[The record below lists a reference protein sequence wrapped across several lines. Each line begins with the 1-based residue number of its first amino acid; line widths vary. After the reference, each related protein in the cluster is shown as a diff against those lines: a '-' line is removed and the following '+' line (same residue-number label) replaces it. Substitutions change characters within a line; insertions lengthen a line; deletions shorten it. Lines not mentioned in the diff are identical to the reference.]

1 MAQVGTEVQFL
12 AAYVDNTGAE
22 YSPTPTPTITILRL
36 TNDFGT
42 DVLAVS
48 EPMALTGIGGTFGYL
63 LSAELNDEVGT
74 LVGIP
79 FTSDAS
85 IDPLLRT
92 WSIYEDV
99 TESAA
104 VDLSGIEADLAVI
117 KAKALLITEDNTTF
131 TQPNDPIT
139 GDLTIVRGDDYT
151 LASARPVPTWSNADW
166 TPLSLTTALSIT
178 FKARSRATGA
188 VFTKTAEALS
198 NTSVRV
204 QLTNAETAVWKV
216 GREAYDYDLEAALA
230 NGAIVTLAQGNIHV
244 WSDVR

>member
-1 MAQVGTEVQFL
+1 MAQVGTDLTLLFEF
-12 AAYVDNTGAE
+12 VDDTGTR
-22 YSPTPTPTITILRL
+22 YTPTPLPTVNATRINDDLSTDTLASGVAASVVSTGVVGIVIAAASNDAAGTIDAAAVT
-36 TNDFGT
+36 T
-42 DVLAVS
+42 D
-48 EPMALTGIGGTFGYL
+48 TGI
-63 LSAELNDEVGT
+63 A
-74 LVGIP
+74 
-79 FTSDAS
+79 A
-85 IDPLLRT
+85 LLRT
-92 WSIYEDV
+92 AYASVDV

-139 GDLTIVRGDDYT
+139 GDLAIVRGDDYT

-178 FKARSRATGA
+178 FKAKSRATGA

-198 NTSVRV
+198 DTSVRV
-204 QLTNAETAVWKV
+204 QLTNAETAVWRV
-216 GREAYDYDLEAALA
+216 GREAYDYDLEAVLA